1 LDEIEGRLLDDVAK
15 HEPYC
20 GLIEMCVLTNFEG
33 TGTDGMTVVEGGAS
47 SSSSSSSCCPPKCP
61 FANEAACA
69 YVECCLDQNV
79 QEEYGVALGLIEEGG
94 SVSNKD
100 WSVVGKKRGD
110 GGDFFGGGRCDGRR
124 RLGHPC
130 EMTKGEEYR

>member
-1 LDEIEGRLLDDVAK
+1 
-15 HEPYC
+15 
-20 GLIEMCVLTNFEG
+20 M
-33 TGTDGMTVVEGGAS
+33 S
-47 SSSSSSSCCPPKCP
+47 SSSSLSSCCPPKCP

-110 GGDFFGGGRCDGRR
+110 GGTSSGGDDAMGVG
-124 RLGHPC
+124 GWGIPV
-130 EMTKGEEYR
+130 K

>member
-1 LDEIEGRLLDDVAK
+1 L
-15 HEPYC
+15 
-20 GLIEMCVLTNFEG
+20 
-33 TGTDGMTVVEGGAS
+33 S
-47 SSSSSSSCCPPKCP
+47 SSSSLSSCCPPKCL

-69 YVECCLDQNV
+69 YVKCCLDQNV

-110 GGDFFGGGRCDGRR
+110 GGDFFGGVRCDGRR

-130 EMTKGEEYR
+130 EMTKGGEYR